1 MANSIRYSEGTD
13 NVVNTAGKID
23 NLNDEFYAEYTEF
36 YSTIDGELM
45 SNWRG
50 EDCDAFRTKANDVKP
65 HFELMKEV
73 IEEYASFL
81 RNTAN
86 AHEARMEDSKD
97 QVGSKCSFDD

>member
-13 NVVNTAGKID
+13 SILNTAAKID
-23 NLNDEFYAEYTEF
+23 SLNDEFYSEYTEF
-36 YSTIDGELM
+36 YSTIEGELM
-45 SNWRG
+45 VNWKG
-50 EDCDAFRTKANDVKP
+50 EDSDAFRQRANDVKP
-65 HFELMKEV
+65 NFELMKEV

-97 QVGSKCSFDD
+97 QVSTKCSFGD